1 MATLE
6 KWANGY
12 LPLMAGA
19 NVNDGAG
26 SLACV
31 STVSLE
37 QVVIDDDVYG
47 HMFRQAR
54 GLHVDDETLAA
65 DVIAGVGPGNSYIME
80 EHMLAHFRDEYNFS
94 PLANRLSA
102 PTWEA
107 AGARDALDQAE
118 DRVRNILAAPRKVFL
133 SDEQSREVK
142 AVLVRT
148 EASLANLEVRV

>member
-19 NVNDGAG
+19 NVNGGAG

-31 STVSLE
+31 SSVSLE
-37 QVVIDDDVYG
+37 QVAIDDDVYG

-65 DVIAGVGPGNSYIME
+65 DVIANVGPGNSYLME
-80 EHMLAHFRDEYNFS
+80 AHTLAHFRDEYYFS

-107 AGARDALDQAE
+107 AGARRCVGSGRGPGAQHPGY
-118 DRVRNILAAPRKVFL
+118 AAQGLPVG
-133 SDEQSREVK
+133 
-142 AVLVRT
+142 
-148 EASLANLEVRV
+148 